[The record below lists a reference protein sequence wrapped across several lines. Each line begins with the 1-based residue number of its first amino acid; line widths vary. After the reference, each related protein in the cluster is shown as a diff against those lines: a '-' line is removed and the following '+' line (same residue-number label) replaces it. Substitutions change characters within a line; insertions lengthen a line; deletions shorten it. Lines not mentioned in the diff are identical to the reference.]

1 MALATMTTKGQIT
14 VPKTVRDALRLHSG
28 DKVDVIVREDG
39 SALLKPVTK
48 KAAEVFGKL
57 HSPGR
62 KPVSVEEMNKTIRQR
77 HILRAANK

>member
-14 VPKTVRDALRLHSG
+14 VPKAVRDVLRLHSG
-28 DKVDVIVREDG
+28 DKVEVVVREDG

-57 HSPGR
+57 HNPDR
-62 KPVSVEEMNKTIRQR
+62 KSVSIEEMNKTIRQR

>member
-1 MALATMTTKGQIT
+1 MALATMTSKGQIT
-14 VPKTVRDALRLHSG
+14 VPKAVRDILRLHSG

-57 HSPGR
+57 HRPGR
-62 KPVSVEEMNKTIRQR
+62 KPVSVEEMNKTIGQR